1 VFGLSI
7 SEFIL
12 IGVVTLIAVGP
23 QRLPGM
29 LKNFGQWMRKLRK
42 MTTDVR
48 AQTGIDDILRAEGL
62 SGGLSELRSLVRGG
76 PLAAVAATAP
86 PVYRPAED
94 PFRDL
99 EIDVTREYPLEGADA
114 MGALP
119 DDLGGDDD
127 ATEEPK
133 VELPQ
138 AEPPNVAPPH
148 AEVSDPAPAN
158 PEAPKTDMPK
168 SEA

>member
-1 VFGLSI
+1 M
-7 SEFIL
+7 

-29 LKNFGQWMRKLRK
+29 LKNLGQWMRKLRK

-62 SGGLSELRSLVRGG
+62 SGGMSELRSLVRGG
-76 PLAAVAATAP
+76 PLAAVAGSAP
-86 PVYRPAED
+86 TPAYRPAED

-99 EIDVTREYPLEGADA
+99 EIDVTREYPAEGPDA
-114 MGALP
+114 MVPCPTTSA
-119 DDLGGDDD
+119 
-127 ATEEPK
+127 ATTSRSKRRTLEATKLERRNSKAPK
-133 VELPQ
+133 SDLPQ
-138 AEPPNVAPPH
+138 AEAITREMPT
-148 AEVSDPAPAN
+148 AEES
-158 PEAPKTDMPK
+158 K

>member
-1 VFGLSI
+1 M
-7 SEFIL
+7 

-29 LKNFGQWMRKLRK
+29 LKNLGQWMRKLRK
-42 MTTDVR
+42 MTTEVR

-76 PLAAVAATAP
+76 PLAAVAGSAPP
-86 PVYRPAED
+86 PVYRPADD

-99 EIDVTREYPLEGADA
+99 EIDVTREYPAEGADA

-119 DDLGGDDD
+119 DDLGGDDEL
-127 ATEEPK
+127 EELK
-133 VELPQ
+133 AAELPKAELPK
-138 AEPPNVAPPH
+138 AEPPSAGVPERQVPT
-148 AEVSDPAPAN
+148 AEDS
-158 PEAPKTDMPK
+158 K

>member
-12 IGVVTLIAVGP
+12 IGVVTLVAVGP

-29 LKNFGQWMRKLRK
+29 LKNFGHWMRKLRK
-42 MTTDVR
+42 MTTEVR
-48 AQTGIDDILRAEGL
+48 AQTGIDEILRAEGL
-62 SGGLSELRSLVRGG
+62 SGGLSELRGLVRGG

-86 PVYRPAED
+86 PVYRPPQD
-94 PFRDL
+94 PFRDM
-99 EIDVTREYPLEGADA
+99 EIDVTREYPTEGADA
-114 MGALP
+114 RGALP

-127 ATEEPK
+127 DETSEPPTAELPNAELAKSEPPHTEE
-133 VELPQ
+133 L
-138 AEPPNVAPPH
+138 
-148 AEVSDPAPAN
+148 
-158 PEAPKTDMPK
+158 KTDMPK

>member
-7 SEFIL
+7 SEFVM

-29 LKNFGQWMRKLRK
+29 LKNLGQWMRKLRK
-42 MTTDVR
+42 MTTEVR

-76 PLAAVAATAP
+76 PLAAVAGSAPP
-86 PVYRPAED
+86 PVYRPADD

-99 EIDVTREYPLEGADA
+99 EIDVTREYPAEGADA

-119 DDLGGDDD
+119 DDLGGDDEL
-127 ATEEPK
+127 EELK
-133 VELPQ
+133 AAELPKAELPK
-138 AEPPNVAPPH
+138 AEPPSAGVPERQVPT
-148 AEVSDPAPAN
+148 AEDS
-158 PEAPKTDMPK
+158 K

>member
-1 VFGLSI
+1 MFGLSI

-12 IGVVTLIAVGP
+12 IGVVTLVAVGP

-29 LKNFGQWMRKLRK
+29 LKNFGQWMRKIRK
-42 MTTDVR
+42 MTTEVR
-48 AQTGIDDILRAEGL
+48 QQTGIDEILRAEGL

-86 PVYRPAED
+86 VPAYRPPDD

-99 EIDVTREYPLEGADA
+99 EIDVSREYPAEGADA
-114 MGALP
+114 LGALP
-119 DDLGGDDD
+119 DDLGGDDPV
-127 ATEEPK
+127 EPAK
-133 VELPQ
+133 PEPAQVESAP
-138 AEPPNVAPPH
+138 AEVAPI
-148 AEVSDPAPAN
+148 AAAPVEATRA
-158 PEAPKTDMPK
+158 PEPK

>member
-12 IGVVTLIAVGP
+12 IGVVTLVAVGP

-29 LKNFGQWMRKLRK
+29 LKSFGHWMRKLRK

-48 AQTGIDDILRAEGL
+48 AQTGIDEILRAEGL
-62 SGGLSELRSLVRGG
+62 SGGLSELRGLVRGG

-86 PVYRPAED
+86 PPVYRPPQD
-94 PFRDL
+94 PFRDM
-99 EIDVTREYPLEGADA
+99 EIDATREYPAEGADA

-119 DDLGGDDD
+119 DDLGGDDED
-127 ATEEPK
+127 EPSEPPK
-133 VELPQ
+133 
-138 AEPPNVAPPH
+138 AEPPKAELPNAELPKSEPPH
-148 AEVSDPAPAN
+148 TEELKTEV
-158 PEAPKTDMPK
+158 PK